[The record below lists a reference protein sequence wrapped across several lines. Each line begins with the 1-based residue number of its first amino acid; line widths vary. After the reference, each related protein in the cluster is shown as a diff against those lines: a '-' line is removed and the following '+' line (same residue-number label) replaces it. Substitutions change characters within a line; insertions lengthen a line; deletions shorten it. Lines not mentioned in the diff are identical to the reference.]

1 MPRSAAACFVDP
13 PTDSSVFRIAMRS
26 SPIARGTDE
35 TAWSKNRRAEFRV
48 LVDRTAVATI
58 RGSTD
63 E

>member
-1 MPRSAAACFVDP
+1 
-13 PTDSSVFRIAMRS
+13 MRS